1 MKNKYMT
8 TDDALV
14 QLAKVM
20 IQRQETEEVYWLEN
34 PLLRSMIRY
43 ELGYIEDAIADID
56 LAIQSTHENH
66 FLYQYRGSYYADSQ
80 QYEKALEDFST
91 AIQKEPENS
100 ENYRLRGHIFRMM
113 ERYSEAI
120 VEFTQAITLEDSLLD
135 AYFFRGICY
144 QKLGEEENAVADIQT
159 VISIDPE
166 YLSKE
171 GLPGNVSLN

>member
-8 TDDALV
+8 TDDALI

-56 LAIQSTHENH
+56 LAIQSTTENH

-135 AYFFRGICY
+135 AYFFRGRCY
-144 QKLGEEENAVADIQT
+144 AKLGESSKAKKDMKHILTNDPDHEKAAEFLRDI
-159 VISIDPE
+159 S
-166 YLSKE
+166 S
-171 GLPGNVSLN
+171 N